1 MPSVDLGRQEL
12 RLRYMYM
19 ERTERRC
26 PRAGRGSGQQG
37 RGTYALTLHHRYDT
51 IAALIN
57 KDMASPT
64 LMTA

>member
-1 MPSVDLGRQEL
+1 MRPSETWAARS
-12 RLRYMYM
+12 Y
-19 ERTERRC
+19 
-26 PRAGRGSGQQG
+26 GSGCGGLNADAREQAEAVQQG